1 MDGRMDVIRDLLEK
15 LAPVFTEAEKP
26 HNMQAGD
33 PGKPGG
39 QASLSPTAP
48 EPGGWMTSVLV

>member
-1 MDGRMDVIRDLLEK
+1 MDVIRDLLEK